1 MEKQIMSITPLTPK
15 VSVGILLFPSVEEL
29 DFAGPYEVFANA
41 NDEQEQLYCQVV
53 TVGTT
58 REIRC
63 HRNLR
68 VSCDYLL
75 EDCPRLDL
83 LVVPGGPAARA
94 NDENTRHLVSF
105 LKQQHEQGTTMTSV
119 CTGAFLLAAAGLLDQ
134 RRATTHTGF
143 QKTLQQTYPS
153 VQVLTEKVVDEGDVI
168 TAGGVV
174 SGIDLALHCLEKW
187 FGPEARGREARRL
200 DGPWL

>member
-1 MEKQIMSITPLTPK
+1 
-15 VSVGILLFPSVEEL
+15 
-29 DFAGPYEVFANA
+29 
-41 NDEQEQLYCQVV
+41 
-53 TVGTT
+53 
-58 REIRC
+58 
-63 HRNLR
+63 
-68 VSCDYLL
+68 
-75 EDCPRLDL
+75 
-83 LVVPGGPAARA
+83 
-94 NDENTRHLVSF
+94 
-105 LKQQHEQGTTMTSV
+105 MTSV

-187 FGPEARGREARRL
+187 FGPEARRREARRL
-200 DGPWL
+200 DGSWL